1 MGTPDVAREHFRAGA
16 ATFDKHAAP
25 VIIPRRP
32 AQPDVEAVQPNVNRP
47 DLKRI
52 LLWRSWVNSGRPTI
66 GDIALPH
73 GEIGSNVNGQSPF
86 TDPRL
91 EQTYDYWRDKAA
103 RRAMPSRADIDPT
116 EIPKLL
122 PDVMLV
128 ERMADGRYRY
138 RLIGTENQTA
148 HGINAT
154 GRFLDEVLPGPAYAA
169 HVLSLYDECVETRRP
184 LYSECLFFA
193 PARLEPERHTKVLF
207 MPLSADGDTVN
218 MIFVIQVFFYIDRA
232 TRERHFVEARPY
244 KEITH
249 ILL

>member
-1 MGTPDVAREHFRAGA
+1 
-16 ATFDKHAAP
+16 
-25 VIIPRRP
+25 
-32 AQPDVEAVQPNVNRP
+32 
-47 DLKRI
+47 
-52 LLWRSWVNSGRPTI
+52 
-66 GDIALPH
+66 LPH
-73 GEIGSNVNGQSPF
+73 GEIGSDVNRQSPF

-91 EQTYDYWRDKAA
+91 EHTYDYWREKAA
-103 RRAMPSRADIDPT
+103 GRAMPSRADIDPI

-154 GRFLDEVLPGPAYAA
+154 GRFLDEVLPGPDYAA
-169 HVLSLYDECVETRRP
+169 HVLALYDECVETRRP
-184 LYSECLFFA
+184 LYSECLFFS
-193 PARLEPERHTKVLF
+193 PARHEPERHTKVLF
-207 MPLSADGDTVN
+207 MPLSADGETVN
-218 MIFVIQVFFYIDRA
+218 MIFVIQIFLYIDRA